1 MKLGIGRRLRPI
13 SSEIL
18 QFLRKI
24 VRYSFGKGR
33 MKGRTANVVGSCAAK
48 IRLYTEYE
56 TYRVRTYEMQ
66 GLMLTTNEGE

>member
-1 MKLGIGRRLRPI
+1 
-13 SSEIL
+13 
-18 QFLRKI
+18 
-24 VRYSFGKGR
+24 